1 MMSMKISSIM
11 NTAGFTERATVTGV
25 SGDAVME
32 DLLLFGSF
40 RRNAV
45 KAFAEESVSGG
56 KPMPRLSLF

>member
-1 MMSMKISSIM
+1 M

-25 SGDAVME
+25 SGDALME